1 MDSLINEV
9 RRMETVR
16 IIASWLAV
24 LGVPTIFTIVVGV
37 IHMVTKTIKDIE
49 ILQKAQKAQMRS
61 QLLKQYDEYMNQGY
75 IEPIYL
81 DDWIN
86 QYNAYHQLVGPN
98 AVLDA
103 RKDDLI
109 HLPNHPAA

>member
-1 MDSLINEV
+1 MEIL
-9 RRMETVR
+9 RM
-16 IIASWLAV
+16 IASWLAV
-24 LGVPTIFTIVVGV
+24 LGVPGIFTIVVFLFRSV
-37 IHMVTKTIKDIE
+37 IKAMKNIE

-61 QLLKQYDEYMNQGY
+61 QLLKQHDDYMAQGY
-75 IEPIYL
+75 IEQLYL

-86 QYNAYHQLVGPN
+86 QYNAYHALVGPN

-109 HLPNHPAA
+109 HLPNHKPF

>member
-1 MDSLINEV
+1 M
-9 RRMETVR
+9 
-16 IIASWLAV
+16 IASWLAV
-24 LGVPTIFTIVVGV
+24 LGVPGIFTIVVFLFRSV
-37 IHMVTKTIKDIE
+37 IKAMKNIE

-61 QLLKQYDEYMNQGY
+61 QLLKQHDDYMAQGY
-75 IEPIYL
+75 IEQLYL

-86 QYNAYHQLVGPN
+86 QYNAYHALVGPN

-109 HLPNHPAA
+109 HLPNHKPAV

>member
-1 MDSLINEV
+1 M
-9 RRMETVR
+9 
-16 IIASWLAV
+16 IASWLAV
-24 LGVPTIFTIVVGV
+24 LGVPGIFTIVVFLFRSV
-37 IHMVTKTIKDIE
+37 IKAMKNIE

-61 QLLKQYDEYMNQGY
+61 QLLKQHDDYMAQGY
-75 IEPIYL
+75 IEQLYL

-86 QYNAYHQLVGPN
+86 QYNAYHALVGPN

-109 HLPNHPAA
+109 RLPNHKPA

>member
-1 MDSLINEV
+1 MEIL
-9 RRMETVR
+9 RM
-16 IIASWLAV
+16 IASWLAV
-24 LGVPTIFTIVVGV
+24 LGVPGIFTIVVFLFRSV
-37 IHMVTKTIKDIE
+37 IKAMKNIE

-61 QLLKQYDEYMNQGY
+61 QLLKQHDDYMAQGY
-75 IEPIYL
+75 IEQLYL

-86 QYNAYHQLVGPN
+86 QYNAYHALVGPN

-109 HLPNHPAA
+109 HLPNHKPA

>member
-1 MDSLINEV
+1 MEIL
-9 RRMETVR
+9 RM
-16 IIASWLAV
+16 IASWLAV
-24 LGVPTIFTIVVGV
+24 LGVPGIFTIVVFLFKSV
-37 IHMVTKTIKDIE
+37 IKAMKNIE

-61 QLLKQYDEYMNQGY
+61 QLLKQHDDYMAQGY
-75 IEPIYL
+75 IEQLYL

-86 QYNAYHQLVGPN
+86 QYNAYHALVGPN

-109 HLPNHPAA
+109 RLPNHKPAV

>member
-1 MDSLINEV
+1 MEIL
-9 RRMETVR
+9 RM
-16 IIASWLAV
+16 IASWLAV
-24 LGVPTIFTIVVGV
+24 LGVPGIFTIVVFLFRSV
-37 IHMVTKTIKDIE
+37 IKAMKNIE

-61 QLLKQYDEYMNQGY
+61 QLLKQHDDYMAQGY
-75 IEPIYL
+75 IEQLYL

-86 QYNAYHQLVGPN
+86 QYNAYHALVGPN

-109 HLPNHPAA
+109 HLPNHKPV

>member
-1 MDSLINEV
+1 MEIL
-9 RRMETVR
+9 RM
-16 IIASWLAV
+16 IASWLAV
-24 LGVPTIFTIVVGV
+24 LGVPGIFTIVVFLFKSV
-37 IHMVTKTIKDIE
+37 IKAMKNIE

-61 QLLKQYDEYMNQGY
+61 QLLKQHDEYMAQGY
-75 IEPIYL
+75 IEQLYL

-86 QYNAYHQLVGPN
+86 QYNAYHALVGPN

-109 HLPNHPAA
+109 HLPNHKPAE

>member
-1 MDSLINEV
+1 MFSEHLRNFIY
-9 RRMETVR
+9 
-16 IIASWLAV
+16 WLAL
-24 LGVPTIFTIVVGV
+24 LGVPGIFTIVVF
-37 IHMVTKTIKDIE
+37 MFKTLMKALTDVT

-61 QLLKQYDEYMNQGY
+61 QLLKQYDEYMKQGY
-75 IEPIYL
+75 IEQIYL

-103 RKDDLI
+103 RKEDLI
-109 HLPNHPAA
+109 HLPTNKTA

>member
-1 MDSLINEV
+1 MEIL
-9 RRMETVR
+9 RM
-16 IIASWLAV
+16 IASWLAV
-24 LGVPTIFTIVVGV
+24 LGVPGIFTIVVFLFKSV
-37 IHMVTKTIKDIE
+37 IKAMKNIE

-61 QLLKQYDEYMNQGY
+61 QLLKQHDDYMAQGY
-75 IEPIYL
+75 IEQLYL

-86 QYNAYHQLVGPN
+86 QYNAYHALVGPN

-109 HLPNHPAA
+109 HLPNHKPA

>member
-1 MDSLINEV
+1 MEIL
-9 RRMETVR
+9 RM
-16 IIASWLAV
+16 IASWLAV
-24 LGVPTIFTIVVGV
+24 LGVPGIFTIVVFLFRSV
-37 IHMVTKTIKDIE
+37 IKAMKNIE

-61 QLLKQYDEYMNQGY
+61 QLLKQHDDYMAQGY
-75 IEPIYL
+75 IEQLYL

-86 QYNAYHQLVGPN
+86 QYNAYHALVGPN

-109 HLPNHPAA
+109 RLPNHKPV

>member
-1 MDSLINEV
+1 
-9 RRMETVR
+9 MEKVR

-24 LGVPTIFTIVVGV
+24 LGVPTIFTIVLGV
-37 IHMVTKTIKDIE
+37 IHMVMKTIKDIE
-49 ILQKAQKAQMRS
+49 TLQKAQKAQMRS
-61 QLLKQYDEYMNQGY
+61 QLLKQYDEYMAQGY

-86 QYNAYHQLVGPN
+86 QYNAYHSLVGPN

-103 RKDDLI
+103 RKEDLI
-109 HLPNHPAA
+109 HLPNHRPA

>member
-1 MDSLINEV
+1 MEIL
-9 RRMETVR
+9 RM
-16 IIASWLAV
+16 IASWLAV
-24 LGVPTIFTIVVGV
+24 LGVPGIFTIVVFLFRSV
-37 IHMVTKTIKDIE
+37 IKAMKNIE

-61 QLLKQYDEYMNQGY
+61 QLLKQHDDYMAQGY
-75 IEPIYL
+75 IEQLYL

-86 QYNAYHQLVGPN
+86 QYNAYHALVGPN

-109 HLPNHPAA
+109 HLPNHKPVV

>member
-1 MDSLINEV
+1 MFSEHLRNFIY
-9 RRMETVR
+9 
-16 IIASWLAV
+16 WLAL
-24 LGVPTIFTIVVGV
+24 LGVPGIFTIVVF
-37 IHMVTKTIKDIE
+37 MFKTLMKALTDVT

-61 QLLKQYDEYMNQGY
+61 QLLKQYDEYMKQGY
-75 IEPIYL
+75 IDQIYL

-103 RKDDLI
+103 RKEDLI
-109 HLPNHPAA
+109 HLPNHKTA